1 MEGILIT
8 ILMFSVPILAA
19 IIDKRLRA
27 ARKAQPQVHAEPIIF
42 EEEEEPEEQEEAPR
56 AIVREPAVP
65 VTAPV
70 MPAPA
75 VKTVQAAPVVKA
87 APAAPAAPAAH
98 HEDAAPIIRK
108 KAVPESFPTA
118 EEIRGD
124 RRKLILYKE
133 IMTPKFDNE

>member
-42 EEEEEPEEQEEAPR
+42 EEEEPEEQEEAPR

-87 APAAPAAPAAH
+87 APAAPAAH
-98 HEDAAPIIRK
+98 HEDAAPMIRE
-108 KAVPESFPTA
+108 KAVQESFPTA

>member
-42 EEEEEPEEQEEAPR
+42 EEEEPEEQEEAPR

-75 VKTVQAAPVVKA
+75 VKTVQAAPVVKT
-87 APAAPAAPAAH
+87 APAAPAAH
-98 HEDAAPIIRK
+98 HEDAAPIIRE

>member
-19 IIDKRLRA
+19 LIDKRLRA

-87 APAAPAAPAAH
+87 APAAPAAH
-98 HEDAAPIIRK
+98 HEDAAPMIRE
-108 KAVPESFPTA
+108 KAVQESFPTA

>member
-42 EEEEEPEEQEEAPR
+42 EEEPEEQEEAPR

-87 APAAPAAPAAH
+87 APAAPTAH

-108 KAVPESFPTA
+108 KAVPENFPTA

>member
-42 EEEEEPEEQEEAPR
+42 EEEEPEEQEEAPR

-75 VKTVQAAPVVKA
+75 VKTVQAAPVVN
-87 APAAPAAPAAH
+87 AAPAAPAAH
-98 HEDAAPIIRK
+98 HEDAAPIIRE

-118 EEIRGD
+118 EEIRED

>member
-87 APAAPAAPAAH
+87 APAAPAAH
-98 HEDAAPIIRK
+98 HEDAAPIIRE
-108 KAVPESFPTA
+108 KAVPENFPTA
-118 EEIRGD
+118 EEIRRD

>member
-42 EEEEEPEEQEEAPR
+42 EEEEEPEEQEEVPR

-75 VKTVQAAPVVKA
+75 VKTVQAAPVVK
-87 APAAPAAPAAH
+87 AAPAAPAAH

>member
-42 EEEEEPEEQEEAPR
+42 EEEEPEEQEEAPR

-75 VKTVQAAPVVKA
+75 VKTVQAAPA
-87 APAAPAAPAAH
+87 AY
-98 HEDAAPIIRK
+98 HEDAAPIIRE

-118 EEIRGD
+118 EEIRED

>member
-42 EEEEEPEEQEEAPR
+42 EEEEEPEAQEEAPR

-87 APAAPAAPAAH
+87 APAAPAAH

-108 KAVPESFPTA
+108 KAVPENFPTA

>member
-75 VKTVQAAPVVKA
+75 VKTVQAAPVVKT
-87 APAAPAAPAAH
+87 APAAPAAH
-98 HEDAAPIIRK
+98 HEDAAPIIRE
-108 KAVPESFPTA
+108 KAVPENFPTA

>member
-87 APAAPAAPAAH
+87 APAAPAAH
-98 HEDAAPIIRK
+98 HEDAAPMIRE
-108 KAVPESFPTA
+108 KAVQESFPTA

>member
-27 ARKAQPQVHAEPIIF
+27 ARKAQPQVHAEPVIF

-75 VKTVQAAPVVKA
+75 VKTVQAAPVVKT
-87 APAAPAAPAAH
+87 APAAPAAH
-98 HEDAAPIIRK
+98 HEDAAPIIRE

-118 EEIRGD
+118 EEIRED

>member
-8 ILMFSVPILAA
+8 ILMLSVPILAA

-42 EEEEEPEEQEEAPR
+42 EEEEPEEQEEAPR

-75 VKTVQAAPVVKA
+75 VKTVQEAPVVKT
-87 APAAPAAPAAH
+87 APAAPAAH
-98 HEDAAPIIRK
+98 HEDAAPIIRE

-118 EEIRGD
+118 EEIRED

>member
-42 EEEEEPEEQEEAPR
+42 EEEEPEEQEEAPR

-87 APAAPAAPAAH
+87 APAAQEAH
-98 HEDAAPIIRK
+98 HEDAAPIIRG
-108 KAVPESFPTA
+108 KAVPENFPTA
-118 EEIRGD
+118 EEIRED

>member
-42 EEEEEPEEQEEAPR
+42 EEEEPEEQEEAPR

-87 APAAPAAPAAH
+87 APAAPAAH

-118 EEIRGD
+118 EEIRKD

>member
-42 EEEEEPEEQEEAPR
+42 EEEEPEEQEEAPR

-87 APAAPAAPAAH
+87 APAAPAAH
-98 HEDAAPIIRK
+98 HEDAAPIIRE

-118 EEIRGD
+118 EEILED

>member
-42 EEEEEPEEQEEAPR
+42 EEEEPEEQEEAPR
-56 AIVREPAVP
+56 AIVREPAAP

-87 APAAPAAPAAH
+87 APAAPAAH
-98 HEDAAPIIRK
+98 HEDAAPIIRE
-108 KAVPESFPTA
+108 KAVPENFPTA
-118 EEIRGD
+118 EEIRED

>member
-42 EEEEEPEEQEEAPR
+42 EEEEPEEQEEAPR
-56 AIVREPAVP
+56 AIAREPAVP

-75 VKTVQAAPVVKA
+75 VKTVQAAPVVKT
-87 APAAPAAPAAH
+87 APAAPAAH
-98 HEDAAPIIRK
+98 HEDAAPIIRE

-118 EEIRGD
+118 EEIRED

>member
-19 IIDKRLRA
+19 IIDKRLRT

-42 EEEEEPEEQEEAPR
+42 EEEEPEEQEEAPR

-87 APAAPAAPAAH
+87 APAAPAAH
-98 HEDAAPIIRK
+98 HEDAAPIIRE
-108 KAVPESFPTA
+108 KAVPENFPTA

>member
-42 EEEEEPEEQEEAPR
+42 EEEEPEEQEEVQR

-75 VKTVQAAPVVKA
+75 VKTVQAAPVVK
-87 APAAPAAPAAH
+87 AAPAAPAAH

>member
-42 EEEEEPEEQEEAPR
+42 EEEEPEEQEEAPR

-87 APAAPAAPAAH
+87 APAAPAAH
-98 HEDAAPIIRK
+98 HEDAAPIIRE
-108 KAVPESFPTA
+108 KAVPENFPTA
-118 EEIRGD
+118 EEIRED

>member
-87 APAAPAAPAAH
+87 APAAPEAH
-98 HEDAAPIIRK
+98 HEDAAPIIRE
-108 KAVPESFPTA
+108 KAVPENFPTA

>member
-42 EEEEEPEEQEEAPR
+42 EEEPEEQEEAPR

-87 APAAPAAPAAH
+87 APAAPAAH
-98 HEDAAPIIRK
+98 YEDAVPIIRE
-108 KAVPESFPTA
+108 KAVPENFPTA

>member
-8 ILMFSVPILAA
+8 ILMSSVPILAA

-75 VKTVQAAPVVKA
+75 VKTVQAVPVVKT
-87 APAAPAAPAAH
+87 APAAPAAH
-98 HEDAAPIIRK
+98 HEDAAPIIRE
-108 KAVPESFPTA
+108 KAVPENFPTA

>member
-19 IIDKRLRA
+19 IIDKRLKA

-42 EEEEEPEEQEEAPR
+42 EEEPEEQEEAPR

-87 APAAPAAPAAH
+87 APAAPAAR
-98 HEDAAPIIRK
+98 HEDAAPIIQE

-118 EEIRGD
+118 EEIRED

>member
-42 EEEEEPEEQEEAPR
+42 EEEPEEQEEAPR
-56 AIVREPAVP
+56 AIMREPAVP

-87 APAAPAAPAAH
+87 APAAPAAH

-108 KAVPESFPTA
+108 KAVPENFPTA
-118 EEIRGD
+118 EEIRED

>member
-42 EEEEEPEEQEEAPR
+42 EEEELEEQEEAPR

-87 APAAPAAPAAH
+87 APAAPAAH
-98 HEDAAPIIRK
+98 HEDAAPIIRE
-108 KAVPESFPTA
+108 KAVPENFPTA

>member
-42 EEEEEPEEQEEAPR
+42 EEEPEEQEEAPR
-56 AIVREPAVP
+56 AIMREPAVP

-87 APAAPAAPAAH
+87 APAAPAAH

-108 KAVPESFPTA
+108 KAVPENFPTA

>member
-42 EEEEEPEEQEEAPR
+42 EEEPEEQEEAPR

-87 APAAPAAPAAH
+87 APAAPTAH

>member
-87 APAAPAAPAAH
+87 APAAPAAH
-98 HEDAAPIIRK
+98 HEDAAPIIRE

>member
-75 VKTVQAAPVVKA
+75 VKTVQAAPVVKTA
-87 APAAPAAPAAH
+87 AAAPAAH
-98 HEDAAPIIRK
+98 HEDAAPIIRE

-118 EEIRGD
+118 EEIRED

>member
-42 EEEEEPEEQEEAPR
+42 EEEEEELEEQEEATR

-87 APAAPAAPAAH
+87 APAAPAAH
-98 HEDAAPIIRK
+98 HEDAAPIIRE
-108 KAVPESFPTA
+108 KAVPENFPTA

>member
-42 EEEEEPEEQEEAPR
+42 EEEEEEPEEQEEAPR

-87 APAAPAAPAAH
+87 ASAAPAAH

-108 KAVPESFPTA
+108 KAVPENFPTA

>member
-42 EEEEEPEEQEEAPR
+42 EEEPEEQEEAPR

-87 APAAPAAPAAH
+87 APAAPAAQL
-98 HEDAAPIIRK
+98 ENAAPMIRK

-118 EEIRGD
+118 EEIRED

>member
-87 APAAPAAPAAH
+87 APAAPAAH

>member
-42 EEEEEPEEQEEAPR
+42 EEEPEEQEEAQR

-75 VKTVQAAPVVKA
+75 VKTVQAAPVVK
-87 APAAPAAPAAH
+87 AAPAAPAAH

>member
-42 EEEEEPEEQEEAPR
+42 EEEELEEQEEAPR

-75 VKTVQAAPVVKA
+75 VKTVQAAPVVKT
-87 APAAPAAPAAH
+87 APAAH
-98 HEDAAPIIRK
+98 HEDAAPIIRE
-108 KAVPESFPTA
+108 KAVPENFPTA
-118 EEIRGD
+118 EEIRED

>member
-42 EEEEEPEEQEEAPR
+42 EEEEPERQEEAPR

-87 APAAPAAPAAH
+87 APAAPAAH
-98 HEDAAPIIRK
+98 HEDAAPIIRE
-108 KAVPESFPTA
+108 KAVPENFPTA

>member
-65 VTAPV
+65 VTAPA

-75 VKTVQAAPVVKA
+75 VKTVQAAPVVKT
-87 APAAPAAPAAH
+87 APAAPAAH
-98 HEDAAPIIRK
+98 HEDAAPIIRE

-118 EEIRGD
+118 EEIRED